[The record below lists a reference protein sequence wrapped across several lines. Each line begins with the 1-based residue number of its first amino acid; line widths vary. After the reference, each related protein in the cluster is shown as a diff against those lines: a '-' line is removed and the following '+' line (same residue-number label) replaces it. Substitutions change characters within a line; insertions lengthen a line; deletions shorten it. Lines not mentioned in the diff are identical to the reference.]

1 MLRLR
6 AYSEFL
12 FLAVLLVVLV
22 GLFGVLSDHFWSLA
36 TLQTVTNR
44 IPSLALAAL
53 GMTFVLVAGGID
65 LSVGSVAALAGTVF
79 GWCVADRGVPV
90 PVAAAAALVAGLAC
104 GLVNGALVNVLR
116 MPSFIVTLGML
127 EVARGAAYLVTDS
140 QTKYLGER
148 LAVLQATLPGA
159 GLSGAFLIAL
169 ALTVGAQFVLTSTV
183 FGRHTV
189 AVGTNEEAARLV
201 GISPAR
207 VRAAVFAISGLLAGL
222 AGLCHV
228 ARLGAA
234 DPNGGAGLEL
244 SAIAAA
250 VIGGTSLMG
259 GRGSMAATLVGV
271 LIIATLEAG
280 LAHLGV
286 SEPMKRVVTGAVI
299 IGAVGAE
306 AVRARLSTGR
316 GSSNCGGRNQ

>member
-1 MLRLR
+1 MPRHR
-6 AYSEFL
+6 ATSEFL
-12 FLAVLLVVLV
+12 FLALLLAALV
-22 GLFGVLSDHFWSLA
+22 GLFSLLNEHFWSLA
-36 TLQTVTNR
+36 TLQTITNR
-44 IPSLALAAL
+44 IPALALAAL
-53 GMTFVLVAGGID
+53 GMTFVLIAGGID
-65 LSVGSVAALAGTVF
+65 LSVGSVSAVAGAVF

-90 PVAAAAALVAGLAC
+90 VAAAGMALAASLAC

-116 MPSFIVTLGML
+116 MPSFIVTLGLL
-127 EVARGAAYLVTDS
+127 EGARGVAYLVTNS

-148 LAVLQATLPGA
+148 LALLQATPVG
-159 GLSGAFLIAL
+159 GLSVAFLL
-169 ALTVGAQFVLTSTV
+169 ALLLMGVAHFALTRTV

-201 GISPAR
+201 GISPGR
-207 VRAAVFAISGLLAGL
+207 IRAVVFALSGLLAGL

-234 DPNGGAGLEL
+234 DPNAGSGLEL

-259 GRGSMAATLVGV
+259 GRGSMLATFVGV

-280 LAHLGV
+280 LAHLGA
-286 SEPMKRVVTGAVI
+286 SEPVKRVVTGVVI
-299 IGAVGAE
+299 VGAVAAE
-306 AVRARLSTGR
+306 AIRSRLAAR
-316 GSSNCGGRNQ
+316 

>member
-1 MLRLR
+1 MLRVR
-6 AYSEFL
+6 HYSEFL
-12 FLAVLLVVLV
+12 FLALLLGALVVL
-22 GLFGVLSDHFWSLA
+22 FSVLNDHFWSLA

-65 LSVGSVAALAGTVF
+65 LSVGSVSAVAGAVF
-79 GWCVADRGVPV
+79 GWCLADRGVGV
-90 PVAAAAALVAGLAC
+90 PVACGAAVAAALAC
-104 GLVNGALVNVLR
+104 GLVNGALVNALR
-116 MPSFIVTLGML
+116 MPSFIVTLGLL
-127 EVARGAAYLVTDS
+127 EAARGVAYLITDS

-148 LAVLQATLPGA
+148 LALLQATPVA
-159 GLSGAFLIAL
+159 GLSLAFFL
-169 ALTVGAQFVLTSTV
+169 AVGLTLAAHVVLTSTV
-183 FGRHTV
+183 FGRQTV

-201 GISPAR
+201 GISPPR
-207 VRAAVFAISGLLAGL
+207 IRAVVFALSGVLAGL

-234 DPNGGAGLEL
+234 DPNAGSGLEL
-244 SAIAAA
+244 AAIAAA

-259 GRGSMAATLVGV
+259 GRGSMLATFVGV

-286 SEPMKRVVTGAVI
+286 SEPMKRVVTGVVI

-306 AVRARLSTGR
+306 ATRARLAARRLRRAAT
-316 GSSNCGGRNQ
+316 

>member
-1 MLRLR
+1 MRTLRR
-6 AYSEFL
+6 SSEFL
-12 FLAVLLVVLV
+12 FLALLLLALV
-22 GLFGVLSDHFWSLA
+22 GLFSVLNEHFWSLA

-65 LSVGSVAALAGTVF
+65 LSVGSVAAVAGAVF
-79 GWCVADRGVPV
+79 GWCVADHSL
-90 PVAAAAALVAGLAC
+90 PVAVGAGAALLAGLAC
-104 GLVNGALVNVLR
+104 GLANGALVNALR
-116 MPSFIVTLGML
+116 MPSFIVTLGLL
-127 EVARGAAYLVTDS
+127 EGARGLAYLVTNS

-148 LAVLQATLPGA
+148 LALLQATPLG
-159 GLSGAFLIAL
+159 GLSVAFLLAV
-169 ALTVGAQFVLTSTV
+169 ALTGLAHFALTRTVL
-183 FGRHTV
+183 GRHIV

-201 GISPAR
+201 GVSPTR
-207 VRAAVFAISGLLAGL
+207 IRAVVFGVSGLLAGL

-234 DPNGGAGLEL
+234 DPNAGSGLEL

-259 GRGSMAATLVGV
+259 GRGSMLATLVGV

-286 SEPMKRVVTGAVI
+286 SEPMKRVVTGVVI
-299 IGAVGAE
+299 VGAVAAE
-306 AVRARLSTGR
+306 ALRARLAAR
-316 GSSNCGGRNQ
+316 

>member
-1 MLRLR
+1 MNGLRR
-6 AYSEFL
+6 YTEFL
-12 FLAVLLVVLV
+12 FLALLLAVLV
-22 GLFGVLSDHFWSLA
+22 ALFGALSDHFWSMA

-65 LSVGSVAALAGTVF
+65 LSVGSVSAVAGAVF
-79 GWCVADRGVPV
+79 GWCVADQGLGVGLAA
-90 PVAAAAALVAGLAC
+90 VAALAAGLGC
-104 GLVNGALVNVLR
+104 GIVNGGLVNVLR
-116 MPSFIVTLGML
+116 MPSFIVTLGLL
-127 EVARGAAYLVTDS
+127 EAARGVAYLVTDS

-148 LAVLQATLPGA
+148 LGALQATVPLA
-159 GLSGAFLIAL
+159 GVSVAFVLAL
-169 ALTVGAQFVLTSTV
+169 ALTLVAQFALTRTV

-207 VRAAVFAISGLLAGL
+207 VRGIVFALSGLLAGL

-234 DPNGGAGLEL
+234 DPNAGSGLEL

-259 GRGSMAATLVGV
+259 GRGSMLATFVGV

-286 SEPMKRVVTGAVI
+286 TEPMKRVVTGAVI

-306 AVRARLSTGR
+306 ALRGRIAAHRMRRAA
-316 GSSNCGGRNQ
+316 

>member
-1 MLRLR
+1 MGRFR
-6 AYSEFL
+6 QYSEFL
-12 FLAVLLVVLV
+12 FLALLLAALV
-22 GLFGVLSDHFWSLA
+22 GLFSVLNEHFWSMA

-65 LSVGSVAALAGTVF
+65 LSVGSVSAVAGAVF
-79 GWCVADRGVPV
+79 GWGVADHGVPV
-90 PVAAAAALVAGLAC
+90 AIAAVAAVGASLVC
-104 GLVNGALVNVLR
+104 GLVNGALVNALR
-116 MPSFIVTLGML
+116 MPSFIVTLGLL
-127 EVARGAAYLVTDS
+127 EAARGVAYLVTNS

-148 LAVLQATLPGA
+148 LGVLQATPVA
-159 GLSGAFLIAL
+159 GLSVAFL
-169 ALTVGAQFVLTSTV
+169 LTVTLTGAAHFVLTSTV
-183 FGRHTV
+183 FGRHAV

-201 GISPAR
+201 GVSPPR
-207 VRAAVFAISGLLAGL
+207 IRAAVFALSGALAGL

-234 DPNGGAGLEL
+234 DPNAGSGLEL

-259 GRGSMAATLVGV
+259 GRGSMLATFVGV
-271 LIIATLEAG
+271 LIIATLETG

-286 SEPMKRVVTGAVI
+286 SEPMKRVVTGVVI

-306 AVRARLSTGR
+306 AIRARVAAR
-316 GSSNCGGRNQ
+316 QVRHPAVN

>member
-1 MLRLR
+1 MSRFR
-6 AYSEFL
+6 NYTEFL
-12 FLAVLLVVLV
+12 FLALLLAGLVTLFSVLNE
-22 GLFGVLSDHFWSLA
+22 HFWSLA

-44 IPSLALAAL
+44 IPSLALTAL

-65 LSVGSVAALAGTVF
+65 LSVGSVSAVAGAVF
-79 GWCVADRGVPV
+79 GWCLADQGLPVTVAF
-90 PVAAAAALVAGLAC
+90 AAALGAALAC
-104 GLVNGALVNVLR
+104 GLTNGVLVNALR
-116 MPSFIVTLGML
+116 MPSFIVTLGLL
-127 EVARGAAYLVTDS
+127 EGARGIAYLVTNS
-140 QTKYLGER
+140 QTKYLGEK
-148 LAVLQATLPGA
+148 LGALQATPFA
-159 GLSGAFLIAL
+159 GLSVAFL
-169 ALTVGAQFVLTSTV
+169 LTLVITAVAHFVLTSTI

-201 GISPAR
+201 GISPPR
-207 VRAAVFAISGLLAGL
+207 VRLVVFALSGSLAGL

-234 DPNGGAGLEL
+234 DPNAGSGLEL

-259 GRGSMAATLVGV
+259 GRGSMLATFVGV

-286 SEPMKRVVTGAVI
+286 SEPMKRVVTGVVI
-299 IGAVGAE
+299 VGAVGAE
-306 AVRARLSTGR
+306 AIRARLAARRLRRVT
-316 GSSNCGGRNQ
+316 

>member
-1 MLRLR
+1 MRRLR
-6 AYSEFL
+6 SYTEFL
-12 FLAVLLVVLV
+12 FLALLLAALV
-22 GLFGVLSDHFWSLA
+22 ALFSGLSEHFWSWS
-36 TLQTVTNR
+36 TLQTIGNR
-44 IPSLALAAL
+44 IPALALAAL

-65 LSVGSVAALAGTVF
+65 LSVGSVSAVAGAVLGWCLADRGLPVAAGCVIALGAALA
-79 GWCVADRGVPV
+79 
-90 PVAAAAALVAGLAC
+90 C
-104 GLVNGALVNVLR
+104 GAINGALVNALR
-116 MPSFIVTLGML
+116 MPSFIVTLGLL
-127 EVARGAAYLVTDS
+127 EGARGIAYLVTDS

-148 LAVLQATLPGA
+148 LAILQATPVG
-159 GLSGAFLIAL
+159 GLSVAFLLAAAL
-169 ALTVGAQFVLTSTV
+169 MVVAHFVLTSTV
-183 FGRHTV
+183 FGRQTI

-201 GISPAR
+201 GISPVR
-207 VRAAVFAISGLLAGL
+207 VRAVVFALSGLLAGL

-234 DPNGGAGLEL
+234 DPNAGSGLEL

-259 GRGSMAATLVGV
+259 GRGSMLATFVGV

-286 SEPMKRVVTGAVI
+286 SEPMKRVVTGVVI

-306 AVRARLSTGR
+306 ATRARLAAR
-316 GSSNCGGRNQ
+316 RARRVVA